1 MNKKQILQE
10 LHNTANQL
18 EKQGLYAEANVL
30 TNVMTRLAQQTG
42 QSNLNTLYNNFQ
54 QTPQAQQPYQA
65 PQQPQQQQQQ
75 QQQPRQQAGRQL
87 TLTEEYELDWKKAQ
101 QSDQS
106 NFANYKSLNDQCHNL
121 INQIYNYFEKLSPI
135 FQEVRNKIDSGLEL
149 KQTQNGFNS
158 ILMCNNI
165 LNHTKTLHAQYKN
178 LVPQLQKLANPNNQ
192 DDQSTVNH
200 HQKYLK
206 NIQDAIYSWSE
217 IVNKYNLK
225 IKQYQSKQTQ
235 QPAQQQ
241 KPVQT
246 PQ

>member
-1 MNKKQILQE
+1 MNTKQILEQ
-10 LHNTANQL
+10 LNDAANSL
-18 EKQGLYAEANVL
+18 DKQGLHSEASIL
-30 TNVMTRLAQQTG
+30 TDIMIKVAQQPG
-42 QSNLNTLYNNFQ
+42 QSNLNTLYNNYQ
-54 QTPQAQQPYQA
+54 QNPQARQPYQA
-65 PQQPQQQQQQ
+65 PQQPQ

-87 TLTEEYELDWKKAQ
+87 TPTEEYELDWKKSQ

-121 INQIYNYFEKLSPI
+121 INQIYNNFEKLSPI
-135 FQEVRNKIDSGLEL
+135 FQEVRNKIDSGMPLQ
-149 KQTQNGFNS
+149 QTQNGFNS

-165 LNHTKTLHAQYKN
+165 LNHTKTLNAQYKN

-192 DDQSTVNH
+192 FDQSTVNH

-206 NIQDAIYSWSE
+206 KIQDAIYMWSE